1 MKALGILLMAVA
13 TMTTAAVGASDGK
26 SSRTEQL
33 ALYRA
38 NARAPVESFQYFGRL
53 DGWTPLGDRAVAVWT
68 RPREAYLIEVDDPCP
83 DLDFADAI
91 GLTTQVGRVY
101 ARFDQ
106 VIPRAF
112 GGGARPVP
120 CRIREIRPLDVKAL
134 KSAEQDVRE
143 RRAREG

>member
-1 MKALGILLMAVA
+1 
-13 TMTTAAVGASDGK
+13 MTTAADGASDGR

-38 NARAPVESFQYFGRL
+38 NARAPVESFRTSGASS
-53 DGWTPLGDRAVAVWT
+53 GWTPLGDQAVAVWT

-106 VIPRAF
+106 VIPRTF

-134 KSAEQDVRE
+134 KAAEQNARELRE
-143 RRAREG
+143 REG